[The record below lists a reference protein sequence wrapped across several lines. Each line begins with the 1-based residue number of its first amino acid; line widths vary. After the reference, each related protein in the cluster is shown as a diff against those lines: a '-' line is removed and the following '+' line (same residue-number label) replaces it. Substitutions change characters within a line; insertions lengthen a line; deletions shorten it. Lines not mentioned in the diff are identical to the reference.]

1 MQSVREPEILRYIG
15 TGQLEICRTPGSFL
29 SRKIED
35 EATDKTLIPAAVSDA
50 ASTQFWRFTKFRRRF
65 QLAGGRLGSTGES
78 PPGST
83 PRLVVAPSDVAF
95 RRRVVSPSEPWRTSQ
110 PTSQDS
116 YVACC
121 LRLHQAYCHAAV
133 FPQISGPL

>member
-50 ASTQFWRFTKFRRRF
+50 ASTQF
-65 QLAGGRLGSTGES
+65 
-78 PPGST
+78 
-83 PRLVVAPSDVAF
+83 
-95 RRRVVSPSEPWRTSQ
+95 
-110 PTSQDS
+110 
-116 YVACC
+116 
-121 LRLHQAYCHAAV
+121 
-133 FPQISGPL
+133 